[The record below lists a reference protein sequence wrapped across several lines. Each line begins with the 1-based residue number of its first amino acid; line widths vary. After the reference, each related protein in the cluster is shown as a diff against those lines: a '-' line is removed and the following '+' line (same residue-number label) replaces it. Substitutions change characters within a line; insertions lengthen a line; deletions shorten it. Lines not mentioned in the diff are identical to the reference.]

1 MRAFAQVTLLQIPG
15 KITNFEWK
23 TTGIMTQDQLWIN
36 KYIEIRDFMEKNHR
50 KPSKYAPEERDMHN
64 WWKHNK
70 KLLNAGELRSDR
82 VELFNKLLEAG
93 EKYRR
98 VNQWQ

>member
-1 MRAFAQVTLLQIPG
+1 
-15 KITNFEWK
+15 
-23 TTGIMTQDQLWIN
+23 MTQDQLWIN
-36 KYIEIRDFMEKNHR
+36 HYIEIRDFMEKNHR
-50 KPSKYAPEERDMHN
+50 KPSKYTPEERDMHN

-70 KLLNAGELRSDR
+70 KLMNAGELRPDR

-98 VNQWQ
+98 VNQWG